1 MELFTILIIGSSKK
15 TGTAL
20 RSQLQK
26 VGFACTVMNG
36 ALDEEH
42 LSDQYQLVVLDSAS
56 LSKAAAKDIV
66 TRCHLQSIPV
76 LALTPPGS
84 VDVYDYTIGADDFLV
99 NPVKEGELEIRAKHL
114 IWKRNGHSTAEMIIT
129 GELKINTETFEVT
142 VGDESV
148 LLTFK
153 EYQLLCLL
161 ASNPGKVFSREVL
174 LKVIWDYDYL
184 GGTRTV
190 DVHIRRLR
198 SKVEI
203 TKTPMI
209 ETVWNVGYRFK
220 SR

>member
-1 MELFTILIIGSSKK
+1 MFTILIIGSNKK
-15 TGTAL
+15 TETAL

-26 VGFACTVMNG
+26 VGFTCTVANG
-36 ALDEEH
+36 TLDEEQF
-42 LSDQYQLVVLDSAS
+42 SDQCKLAVLDSTS

-76 LALTPPGS
+76 LALIPSGS
-84 VDVYDYTIGADDFLV
+84 MDVYDYTIGADDFLA
-99 NPVKEGELEIRAKHL
+99 NPVKEGELAIRTRHL
-114 IWKRNGHSTAEMIIT
+114 IWKRNGHSTAETIIT

-142 VGDESV
+142 VGDERI

-198 SKVEI
+198 SKIEI

-220 SR
+220 SI